1 MHHEQMVMILS
12 KLISGFVATFLSI
25 VLWSKTRDTAWMFIV
40 LGTIVAY
47 GEIVFLTLRSF
58 GVVETEILVVS
69 GVSVFEIVLANLPVL
84 SYSVAFVIMILRRT
98 VR

>member
-1 MHHEQMVMILS
+1 MIQEQMVMILS
-12 KLISGFVATFLSI
+12 KLIVGSVATFLSI

-47 GEIVFLTLRSF
+47 GEIVFVTLRSF
-58 GVVETEILVVS
+58 GVVEAAILMIG
-69 GVSVFEIVLANLPVL
+69 GVSLFEIVLANLPVL
-84 SYSVAFVIMILRRT
+84 FYSVAFVIMILRRT

>member
-1 MHHEQMVMILS
+1 MYQDQLVMTLS
-12 KLISGFVATFLSI
+12 KLIAGSVATFLSI

-47 GEIVFLTLRSF
+47 GEIVFVTLRSF
-58 GVVETEILVVS
+58 GVVEAEILMIGRIS
-69 GVSVFEIVLANLPVL
+69 LFEIVLANLPVL
-84 SYSVAFVIMILRRT
+84 FYCVAFVIMILRRT

>member
-1 MHHEQMVMILS
+1 MIQEQMVMILS
-12 KLISGFVATFLSI
+12 KLIVGSVATFLSI

-47 GEIVFLTLRSF
+47 GEIVFVTLRSF
-58 GVVETEILVVS
+58 GVVEASILMIGGIS
-69 GVSVFEIVLANLPVL
+69 IFEIVLANLPVL
-84 SYSVAFVIMILRRT
+84 FYSVAFIIMILRRT